1 MTRCILGKVAASQ
14 KCAQKGCPV
23 DTIESVL
30 LEKLAAL
37 FGGQPKLDDSLRLLG
52 VDSVGMAELTFDI
65 EKQFGIQV
73 DDSVLDVDT
82 VEELA
87 AYIRQRQ
94 QQPGSV

>member
-1 MTRCILGKVAASQ
+1 MDAVER
-14 KCAQKGCPV
+14 
-23 DTIESVL
+23 VL
-30 LEKLAAL
+30 LEKLTAL
-37 FGGQPKLDDSLRLLG
+37 FGGQPKLNDSLTLLG

-65 EKQFGIQV
+65 EKQFGIHV

-94 QQPGSV
+94 NRAGV